1 MVCLKK
7 DKGNEEERT
16 KRKKKSMKRC
26 LVSPVG
32 KKIQLKVTMRF
43 HSTSIWQKLLLTV
56 TKIGEDMVEAEIDIN
71 HIEEQFG
78 KI

>member
-1 MVCLKK
+1 M
-7 DKGNEEERT
+7 
-16 KRKKKSMKRC
+16 KRKEPKEKKKKSMKRC

>member
-1 MVCLKK
+1 M
-7 DKGNEEERT
+7 
-16 KRKKKSMKRC
+16 KRKEPKEKKKVYEKMLSF
-26 LVSPVG
+26 SSWE
-32 KKIQLKVTMRF
+32 KIQLKATMRF